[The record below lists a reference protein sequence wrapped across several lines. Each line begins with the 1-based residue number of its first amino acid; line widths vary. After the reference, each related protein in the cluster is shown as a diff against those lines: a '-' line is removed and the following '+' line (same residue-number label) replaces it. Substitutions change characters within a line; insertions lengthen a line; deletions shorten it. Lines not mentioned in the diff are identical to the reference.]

1 MSKIRNA
8 IGEIHS
14 LEALQAER
22 TLLTALHPLAKL
34 IVTVGYILALMS
46 FGRYDIAGLL
56 AMLAYPLLGFHLGK
70 LSWCEGLWR
79 LRFVLPIVGF
89 VGIANPFF
97 AKQSIMLGSICVQAG
112 FLSFLTLM
120 VKGVLAV
127 LASYLLI
134 ATTRIDQLCY
144 ALRLLCLP
152 KLLVTLFLFIYRYII
167 LLLEE
172 AERISQAYALRA
184 PRQQGLSIKVWGSL
198 VGHFL
203 LRSIDR
209 ATCLYAAML
218 LRGYRGE
225 FYYCG
230 EETTWKKQDWLFV
243 LGFLLALLV
252 IKCVA
257 GGFRL

>member
-1 MSKIRNA
+1 MSKLRNV

-22 TLLTALHPLAKL
+22 TLFTALHPLAKL
-34 IVTVGYILALMS
+34 IVTVGYILVLMS
-46 FGRYDIAGLL
+46 FGKYDLAGLL
-56 AMLAYPLLGFHLGK
+56 AMLIYPLLGFHLGK
-70 LSWCEGLWR
+70 LSWREGLWR

-97 AKQSIMLGSICVQAG
+97 DKQSILLGSISVQAG

-120 VKGVLAV
+120 LKGVLAV

-134 ATTRIDQLCY
+134 ATTRIEQLCY

-152 KLLVTLFLFIYRYII
+152 RLLVTLFLFIYRYII

-203 LRSIDR
+203 LRSVDR
-209 ATCLYAAML
+209 ATSLYAAML

-230 EETTWKKQDWLFV
+230 EGIAWKKQDWLLV
-243 LGFLLALLV
+243 LGFFLAVLL
-252 IKCVA
+252 IKCA
-257 GGFRL
+257 LDLA